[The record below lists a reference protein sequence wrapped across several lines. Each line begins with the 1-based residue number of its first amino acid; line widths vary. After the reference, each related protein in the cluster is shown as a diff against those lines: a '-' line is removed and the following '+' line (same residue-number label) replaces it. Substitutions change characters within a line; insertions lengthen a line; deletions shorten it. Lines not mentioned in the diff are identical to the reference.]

1 MAIYDYKE
9 FLTLDDLV
17 DYLRDKGV
25 YDFDLMESYDRYKFN
40 NLIESFIFADKI
52 TPVFHFIGF
61 AYDLSDENNRQ
72 FLTNKSKYKEVLI
85 FSDIMINNWRNN
97 SRVELEGIY
106 QKPHSGFYPPL
117 PNHYLHPQE
126 IFNQKLNTNDFYK
139 YKSFKSHAEYVLDIS
154 NHTVSVE
161 FLVPRVELD
170 NIFNQPTNTEQTKDG
185 QITTLQQQL
194 QKAQAHIKELESTQ
208 NAGVNDEEKELTAN
222 SKKAISKLLYAL
234 MAEHGY
240 LLDGTTKGNL
250 NDVLLNLA
258 KKHNAEIS
266 KDTVANWLE
275 YLNDKYYYNQK
286 GK

>member
-1 MAIYDYKE
+1 MGLYQYKD
-9 FLTLDDLV
+9 FLTLDDVGYFLLSKGLLPPV
-17 DYLRDKGV
+17 PIEQLYLS
-25 YDFDLMESYDRYKFN
+25 DLRP
-40 NLIESFIFADKI
+40 FIISMIQSDKI
-52 TPVFHFIGF
+52 TPVFD
-61 AYDLSDENNRQ
+61 YDGYVIIIDRNIYEYEVD
-72 FLTNKSKYKEVLI
+72 TYKGMVQA
-85 FSDIMINNWRNN
+85 SHTMIQNWKK
-97 SRVELEGIY
+97 GKAI
-106 QKPHSGFYPPL
+106 
-117 PNHYLHPQE
+117 
-126 IFNQKLNTNDFYK
+126 FYK
-139 YKSFKSHAEYVLDIS
+139 PFKGQFDPFQDTFVNERYRKYIDDGKQIILYAQNYDDDTTEVYLQY
-154 NHTVSVE
+154 
-161 FLVPRVELD
+161 PREQLEA
-170 NIFNQPTNTEQTKDG
+170 IFNQPTNTEQTKDE

-194 QKAQAHIKELESTQ
+194 QKAQARIKELESTQ